1 MEKSP
6 YTELT
11 DSVEDLLKRIADV
24 DSPDIKSIRAKVQ
37 VALASAKSAW
47 QETTAYASRQ
57 VTRTLRRPG
66 DYVRESPLRTIGI
79 AALIGIGVG
88 ALLARPRANS

>member
-1 MEKSP
+1 MVKSP

-11 DSVEDLLKRIADV
+11 DSVEELLGRIAEV

-37 VALASAKSAW
+37 VALSAAQSAW
-47 QETTAYASRQ
+47 QETTSYAARQ

-88 ALLARPRANS
+88 ALLARPRVNS

>member
-6 YTELT
+6 YNELT

-47 QETTAYASRQ
+47 QETTDYASRQ

-79 AALIGIGVG
+79 VALLGIGVG

>member
-6 YTELT
+6 YAELT
-11 DSVEDLLKRIADV
+11 DSVEELLKRIAEV

-37 VALASAKSAW
+37 VALATAKSAW
-47 QETTAYASRQ
+47 QETTSYASRQ

-66 DYVRESPLRTIGI
+66 DYVRQSPLRTIGI
-79 AALIGIGVG
+79 AALLGIGVG
-88 ALLARPRANS
+88 ALLARPRSKS

>member
-1 MEKSP
+1 MAKSP

-11 DSVEDLLKRIADV
+11 DSVEDLLKRIDDV

-47 QETTAYASRQ
+47 QETTDYASRQ

-66 DYVRESPLRTIGI
+66 DYVRESPLRAIGI
-79 AALIGIGVG
+79 VALLGIGVG
-88 ALLARPRANS
+88 ALLARPRAHS

>member
-1 MEKSP
+1 MQGP
-6 YTELT
+6 YNELT
-11 DSVEDLLKRIADV
+11 SSVEDLLKRIADV
-24 DSPDIKSIRAKVQ
+24 ENPDIKTIRAKVQ
-37 VALASAKSAW
+37 VALATAKSAW
-47 QETTAYASRQ
+47 QDTTNYASRQ

-88 ALLARPRANS
+88 ALLSRPRGHAS

>member
-37 VALASAKSAW
+37 VALAAAKSAW
-47 QETTAYASRQ
+47 QETADYASRR
-57 VTRTLRRPG
+57 VTRTLHRPG

-79 AALIGIGVG
+79 AALLGIGVG
-88 ALLARPRANS
+88 ALLARPRTDS